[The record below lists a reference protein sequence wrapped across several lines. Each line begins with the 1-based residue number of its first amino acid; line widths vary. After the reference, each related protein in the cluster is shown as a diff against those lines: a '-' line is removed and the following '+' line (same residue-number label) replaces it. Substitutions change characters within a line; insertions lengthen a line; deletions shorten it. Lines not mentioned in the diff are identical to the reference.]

1 MSMNGWNIT
10 LGIEDVSIKPYVR
23 MTKRGKWVKPQAK
36 EYLASKSNL
45 QWKIKEAMQEHGY
58 RMMPEKEPLYV
69 SAIVLVHT
77 SQGHRADLDNILKAI
92 LDACNGI
99 VYPDDRWID
108 SIDIDRKIGDN
119 EYLGLL
125 VGVK

>member
-1 MSMNGWNIT
+1 MSMNGWDIT
-10 LGIEDVSIKPYVR
+10 LDIEDIFIKPYVR

-45 QWKIKEAMQEHGY
+45 QWKIKEQMQEHGY
-58 RMMPEKEPLYV
+58 HMMPEQEPLYA
-69 SAIVLVHT
+69 SAIVYVHT

-108 SIDIDRKIGDN
+108 SININREIGD
-119 EYLGLL
+119 EEHLSLL